1 MKTISLLLL
10 TALAAAGLGCGYAAK
25 ATTPPAA
32 GTAPTI
38 TTLSP
43 ASIAAGGA
51 AFVLTV
57 NGTNFASNAAVNWN
71 GAAQTTT
78 FVTASQLMT
87 TVPAAAISTS
97 GTAQVTVTN
106 PAVAGG
112 IYGGGTTAATS
123 SEMDFTVN

>member
-32 GTAPTI
+32 GTAPAI

-57 NGTNFASNAAVNWN
+57 NGTNFASNAAGELERRRPNHNVRHRKPAHDDRAGRGHFNFRY
-71 GAAQTTT
+71 GAGDGNQ
-78 FVTASQLMT
+78 SRSCRGHLRGRHH
-87 TVPAAAISTS
+87 S
-97 GTAQVTVTN
+97 GNLLRDRTL
-106 PAVAGG
+106 P
-112 IYGGGTTAATS
+112 
-123 SEMDFTVN
+123 